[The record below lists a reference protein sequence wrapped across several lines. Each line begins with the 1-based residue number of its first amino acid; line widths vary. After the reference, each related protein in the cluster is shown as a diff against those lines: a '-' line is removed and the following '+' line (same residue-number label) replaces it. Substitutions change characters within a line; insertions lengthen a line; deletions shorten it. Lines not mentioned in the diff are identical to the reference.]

1 MGKHKCYLIVL
12 LILCLMICFTG
23 SIWAKEK
30 VIELKFAHQN
40 PPMAT
45 TTKQFLDPYMAQIE
59 NVTNNRVKVIS
70 YPAQSLAAANQTF
83 SAIEGGIA
91 DMGWVQLDY
100 HAGRFP
106 LVEVMSLPFMG
117 QLSASDNSLVLQ
129 QLYEQ
134 TPELQKHFSTVKVLF
149 LHCSEPFLPLS
160 KKPLTKLDDF
170 KGLKIRTNGAI
181 PAKMWT
187 LLGATPLFMPMPEIY
202 EAAEKGVIDV
212 AHLNWALVSVTRTGE
227 VLPYWTDLNTNIV
240 SYGMLMNLDIWNEL
254 PADIQEQ
261 IMSVSGQTG
270 AYNAGLDA
278 WGPHIPGVVAKTLA
292 DGNFKFE
299 RVSLKE
305 GELEKIETLVKQ
317 PLWDEWVADMEKKK
331 LPGKAVLEKAQELI
345 EARKT
350 VAATN

>member
-1 MGKHKCYLIVL
+1 MKSCRCYLIML
-12 LILCLMICFTG
+12 LILSFTVG
-23 SIWAKEK
+23 FAVTVWANEK

-45 TTKQFLDPYMAQIE
+45 TTKQFLDPYMELIE
-59 NVTNNRVKVIS
+59 TATNNRVKVIS

-106 LVEVMSLPFMG
+106 LVEVMSLPFIG
-117 QLSASDNSLVLQ
+117 LSSASDNSLVLQ

-160 KKPLTKLDDF
+160 KKPLTTLNDF
-170 KGLKIRTNGAI
+170 KGLKIRTNGNI

-212 AHLNWALVSVTRTGE
+212 AHLNWALVSVSRTGE
-227 VLPYWTDLNTNIV
+227 VLPYWTDLNTNVV

-261 IMSVSGQTG
+261 IMSISGQTG
-270 AYNAGLDA
+270 AYNAGLEA
-278 WGPHIPGVVAKTLA
+278 WGPHIPGLVAKTLA
-292 DGNFKFE
+292 DSNFKFE
-299 RVSLKE
+299 RVAMKE
-305 GELEKIETLVKQ
+305 GELEKIQALVKQ

-331 LPGKAVLEKAQELI
+331 LPGKEVLAKTQELM
-345 EARKT
+345 EARKSLSM
-350 VAATN
+350 AN